1 MTHAMDV
8 NVQHS
13 NFALGE
19 MASFEMFFQIE
30 VII

>member
-13 NFALGE
+13 IFALGK
-19 MASFEMFFQIE
+19 MASLRKGSVFSN
-30 VII
+30 